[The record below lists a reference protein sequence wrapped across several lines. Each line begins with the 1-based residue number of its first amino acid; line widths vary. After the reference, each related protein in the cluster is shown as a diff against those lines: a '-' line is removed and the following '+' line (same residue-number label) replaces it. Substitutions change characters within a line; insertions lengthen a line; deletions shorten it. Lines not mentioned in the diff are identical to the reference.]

1 MAELTRHAAL
11 DPGAIVETVDR
22 LTRRI
27 GERFPDADLRAV
39 AGELLRVARTGAAR
53 SVALGRHNYLLRAG
67 IVLLVG
73 TMAGVIGLA
82 IWDARSGLAFSN
94 LKEFIPFFQ
103 AAVESLI
110 FIGAGIAFIVTLE
123 TRFKRRRALHAV
135 RELSALAHIV
145 DMHQLDKDPV
155 YLLRGGRTTA
165 SSPKRTMT
173 SFELNRYLDY
183 CGEMLALI
191 GKLAA
196 LYAQNLED
204 GVALAAVNQ
213 LEALTTGLSRKI
225 WQKVM
230 LLDRLPPEDD
240 L

>member
-1 MAELTRHAAL
+1 MAELTQGAL
-11 DPGAIVETVDR
+11 DPDAIVGTVDR
-22 LTRRI
+22 LERRI
-27 GERFPDADLRAV
+27 GERFPDADLRRV
-39 AGELLRVARTGAAR
+39 AGDLLRIARTAAAR
-53 SVALGRHNYLLRAG
+53 SASIGRPNFLLRAG

-73 TMAGVIGLA
+73 TMAGVVGLA
-82 IWDARSGLAFSN
+82 VWDAQTGLAFRS
-94 LKEFIPFFQ
+94 LQEFIPFFQ

-123 TRFKRRRALHAV
+123 GRFKRRRALRAV
-135 RELSALAHIV
+135 QELSALAHIV

-155 YLLRGGRTTA
+155 YLLRDGPKTE
-165 SSPKRTMT
+165 SSPERTMT
-173 SFELNRYLDY
+173 AFELNRYLDY

-196 LYAQNLED
+196 LYAQHLED
-204 GVALAAVNQ
+204 GVALAAINQ

-230 LLDRLPPEDD
+230 LLDRLPAEGDA
-240 L
+240 

>member
-1 MAELTRHAAL
+1 MAELTQGAVL
-11 DPGAIVETVDR
+11 DPDAIVGTVDR

-27 GERFPDADLRAV
+27 GERFPDADLRRV
-39 AGELLRVARTGAAR
+39 AGELLRVARTAAAR
-53 SVALGRHNYLLRAG
+53 SVTLGRHNYLLRAA

-73 TMAGVIGLA
+73 TMAGVVGLA
-82 IWDARSGLAFSN
+82 FWDARSGLAFRN
-94 LKEFIPFFQ
+94 LQEFIPFFQ

-155 YLLRGGRTTA
+155 YLLRGGPTTA

-213 LEALTTGLSRKI
+213 LEALSTGLSRKI

-230 LLDRLPPEDD
+230 LLDRVPAEGDA
-240 L
+240 